1 MHWDHV
7 GEPRDFP
14 TSTFIVGHG
23 SLALLAGTSAQYRGG
38 HSFFEAD
45 LLPPERTLEL
55 SDPLAEQSHMGEP
68 RSESEIPNFC
78 TPWRHNRPFA
88 LSFALPQTL
97 DIFGDGSVLIVHAPG
112 HLPGHIN
119 LLTRTSEQHYVYLG
133 GDACHDRRLL
143 TGEKQIGEWTDAEG
157 HVCCIHVDRKAAEET
172 IRRIRQ
178 LEEKGVEI
186 VFAHDVEWENNL
198 ESKGRFFGSV

>member
-45 LLPPERTLEL
+45 LLPSGRILEL
-55 SDPLAEQSHMGEP
+55 SDPLVEQPHMGM
-68 RSESEIPNFC
+68 RKSESGNPDFC
-78 TPWRHNRPFA
+78 TPWRLHLPFTIT
-88 LSFALPQTL
+88 SALPHTL
-97 DIFGDGSVLIVHAPG
+97 DVFGDSSMLIVHAPG

-119 LLTRTSEQHYVYLG
+119 LLARTSEQHYVYLG

-157 HVCCIHVDRKAAEET
+157 HICCIHVDREVAEET
-172 IRRIRQ
+172 IRKIRQ

-186 VFAHDVEWENNL
+186 VFAHDVEWEDNVEN
-198 ESKGRFFGSV
+198 KGRFFGAA

>member
-1 MHWDHV
+1 VHWDHI

-23 SLALLAGTSAQYRGG
+23 SLALLAGTSAGYRGG

-45 LLPPERTLEL
+45 LLPPERSVELADPL
-55 SDPLAEQSHMGEP
+55 SDQPHTRDPKSKPGDP
-68 RSESEIPNFC
+68 DFS
-78 TPWRHNRPFA
+78 TPWRRYRPC
-88 LSFALPQTL
+88 ALPSVLPCTL
-97 DIFGDGSVLIVHAPG
+97 DIFGDGSVLIVDAPG

-119 LLTRTSEQHYVYLG
+119 LLARTSKQHYMYLG
-133 GDACHDRRLL
+133 GDTCHDRRLL

-157 HVCCIHVDRKAAEET
+157 HVCCIHVDREAAEET

-178 LEEKGVEI
+178 LEEKGAEI
-186 VFAHDVEWENNL
+186 VFAHDVEWENDAIN
-198 ESKGRFFGSV
+198 KGRFFGAG